1 MTATYDVPNVV
12 QTIRTGAAL
21 TQRALAQQA
30 HLSTLYVIRA
40 EQSLPVALSLD
51 LATALSNISQ
61 ELTIDK
67 IERQYE
73 YDRKQ
78 MLRHYRKYVNDS
90 PSHEYYVETAIGFA
104 LDNFSPV
111 GFSDSHPFFLFRT
124 KLCSLYS
131 LPTSAI
137 KFATMFGV
145 HPAII
150 STLESRK
157 DTLMLGSQLDVCLRE
172 TIGVN
177 AVQLEMLRIACDRS
191 L

>member
-1 MTATYDVPNVV
+1 MTAYTTPNVV
-12 QTIRTGAAL
+12 SVLRTGAAL
-21 TQRALAQQA
+21 TQRALAERA

-51 LATALSNISQ
+51 LLTALSNLSQ
-61 ELTIDK
+61 DLTIDK
-67 IERQYE
+67 IDRQYE

-78 MLRHYRKYVNDS
+78 MLRYYRNLVNES
-90 PSHEYYVETAIGFA
+90 PSHRYFIETAIGYA
-104 LDNFSPV
+104 LDNFGPV

-172 TIGVN
+172 TIGVD
-177 AVQLEMLRIACDRS
+177 AVNLEMLRIACDRS